1 MEIRQARPMTARTL
15 EEIEALAADATPGPW
30 TTKGKSV
37 KALGA
42 PSERTAPNGWQGG
55 ICNCMGSGHGP
66 RSRIDALAETNAAL
80 IAELPNLLAIAQ
92 GQRAEIA
99 KLKRA
104 IIAANRGVIA
114 GEGVGLAYYM
124 ENCYG
129 VEDSPAESVEVIHQ
143 VTGE

>member
-1 MEIRQARPMTARTL
+1 MTARTL
-15 EEIEALAADATPGPW
+15 EEIEREIAKLGSQKWYGAAHT
-30 TTKGKSV
+30 
-37 KALGA
+37 L
-42 PSERTAPNGWQGG
+42 
-55 ICNCMGSGHGP
+55 
-66 RSRIDALAETNAAL
+66 RI
-80 IAELPNLLAIAQ
+80 LAIAQ
-92 GQRAEIA
+92 EQRAEIA
-99 KLKRA
+99 RLKRA

>member
-1 MEIRQARPMTARTL
+1 MQDRIAEYSAGDKTI
-15 EEIEALAADATPGPW
+15 AT
-30 TTKGKSV
+30 
-37 KALGA
+37 
-42 PSERTAPNGWQGG
+42 
-55 ICNCMGSGHGP
+55 
-66 RSRIDALAETNAAL
+66 RIDWLGSFRRLLPMYWKYKQAAEYWKSWQDPDKIKSLEAENA
-80 IAELPNLLAIAQ
+80 NLLAIAQ
-92 GQRAEIA
+92 EQRAEIA
-99 KLKRA
+99 RLKRA

>member
-1 MEIRQARPMTARTL
+1 MTARTL
-15 EEIEALAADATPGPW
+15 EEIEAEYA
-30 TTKGKSV
+30 KGRGN
-37 KALGA
+37 GA
-42 PSERTAPNGWQGG
+42 PHMAPLGV
-55 ICNCMGSGHGP
+55 M
-66 RSRIDALAETNAAL
+66 IDNF
-80 IAELPNLLAIAQ
+80 PCLLAIAQ
-92 GQRAEIA
+92 EQRAEIA
-99 KLKRA
+99 RLKRA